1 MADLVRYLRD
11 IQGWAA
17 SLEVSNSDTLQM
29 LADMRR
35 GHPKAQDFEPTGHG
49 GSDPTALNGAKTDR
63 FGNLVGD
70 PAVLDGK
77 RYTAAIK
84 RAHDALREAE
94 DIRYRYR
101 RAVKPERKADDLDD
115 VWCVIHWQLGYP
127 EPHAHLDLCSSCYKF
142 KANHNGEYPT
152 KEDVEYYITHYGRW
166 PAQRID
172 PKNPVAPMKTRRIAG
187 LENLQDGLA
196 TLQEGTA

>member
-1 MADLVRYLRD
+1 MADLTRYLRD

-17 SLEVSNSDTLQM
+17 SLEVSNSDTLEM
-29 LADMRR
+29 LALLRR
-35 GHPKAQDFEPTGHG
+35 GHPRAQDFEPTGHG
-49 GSDPTALNGAKTDR
+49 GSDPTAMNGTLPD
-63 FGNLVGD
+63 N
-70 PAVLDGK
+70 AVLEGK
-77 RYTAAIK
+77 RYDKAIR
-84 RAHDALREAE
+84 RAWEALREAE
-94 DIRYRYR
+94 DIAHRYRH
-101 RAVKPERKADDLDD
+101 AIKPERKQDDLDD

-127 EPHAHLDLCSSCYKF
+127 EPRAHLDLCSACYRY

-152 KEDVEYYITHYGRW
+152 KEDVEYYITHYQRW